1 MLCFGFWPP
10 GRGDLRPLTS
20 DQTCA
25 PFLGRRSL
33 HHWMAREHPSLKCGH
48 NADWKNT
55 DTEPFNS
62 IKLWGKDWQEREK
75 VKISA
80 RSFLVSRLKSVTAA
94 FSSQWGDRLRLRAA
108 SWLATWRFLQEV
120 ICLDVLHEACSGYTE
135 QAGEGEAASSWL
147 PRVVK
152 AEAQPGGLAPR
163 AAFRQRHWGLLPG
176 PPLQFQTHSGLRLGQ
191 LWIRHP
197 RLSLR
202 PPAGRPEPPGVD
214 HVARAR
220 PRGAEGFRRPCDV
233 HAPAVS
239 YPNSRAGNSPWRDLW
254 VSRNSAWTSFLK
266 QGVKEWTVS
275 RR

>member
-1 MLCFGFWPP
+1 MLDSLGPRELHSPWNSPGLNNGVGTLSILQGI

-55 DTEPFNS
+55 DTEHFNT

-135 QAGEGEAASSWL
+135 QAGEGEAASSGQARGTARWARATCCL
-147 PRVVK
+147 PSAPLRTSPRTSASVPDTQWPSSRPAVNPPPPPVT
-152 AEAQPGGLAPR
+152 APSCREAWTTGGGPRGQGTTPRSRGVPAAPR
-163 AAFRQRHWGLLPG
+163 
-176 PPLQFQTHSGLRLGQ
+176 
-191 LWIRHP
+191 
-197 RLSLR
+197 
-202 PPAGRPEPPGVD
+202 
-214 HVARAR
+214 R
-220 PRGAEGFRRPCDV
+220 PR
-233 HAPAVS
+233 
-239 YPNSRAGNSPWRDLW
+239 
-254 VSRNSAWTSFLK
+254 TSCFFSKL
-266 QGVKEWTVS
+266 QGWEQPMKGSVGVP
-275 RR
+275 